1 MKRVVVT
8 GASGYIGGQ
17 TCIELKAHGYH
28 VTGVDLRPLPE
39 HLNKFV
45 DHFIQKNISNVADQI
60 SDTEGIV
67 HCAGTSLVGPSMKD
81 PALYYQNNVGATA
94 RLLEILGWNGWHGR
108 FVFSSSASVY
118 GIPKT
123 TPIPETSVVNPINPY
138 GRSKAFCEQLITDS
152 ARAYQFSAVTLRYFN
167 ACGADS
173 RGRHGQ
179 EPDATHI
186 FARIFEAIK
195 HNRPIEI
202 YGNEYPTRDGTCV
215 RDYIHV
221 MDLAEAHRRALEK
234 SLPPSNHIFNLG
246 TRHGYS
252 VLEIVNR
259 IKDILKSDAIV
270 EFRAPRAGDPPELIA
285 SSESFK
291 NFFEWE
297 PTHSDLNTII
307 KSLKKWYHV

>member
-1 MKRVVVT
+1 
-8 GASGYIGGQ
+8 
-17 TCIELKAHGYH
+17 
-28 VTGVDLRPLPE
+28 
-39 HLNKFV
+39 
-45 DHFIQKNISNVADQI
+45 
-60 SDTEGIV
+60 
-67 HCAGTSLVGPSMKD
+67 
-81 PALYYQNNVGATA
+81 
-94 RLLEILGWNGWHGR
+94 
-108 FVFSSSASVY
+108 VY

-152 ARAYQFSAVTLRYFN
+152 ARAYRFSAVTLRYFN